1 MTYII
6 CYNNKPVVAE
16 KLHIKK
22 LKLDAYD
29 YASWMPKVYEKMA
42 TNPTMRDTWK
52 DSLTV
57 AEFPSVEA
65 AHRFM
70 VLHSNMPRISS
81 RIASYSAEQLETIV
95 RKGNYKFKGWDNPP
109 LTLLIVMEKP

>member
-6 CYNNKPVVAE
+6 CYNNKPVVAK

-29 YASWMPKVYEKMA
+29 YAYWMPNLYDRMA
-42 TNPTMRDTWK
+42 TNPARK
-52 DSLTV
+52 DSITI
-57 AEFPSVEA
+57 AEFPSFEA

-70 VLHSNMPRISS
+70 VLHSNMPRVKT